1 MSNYFFLLLFISM
14 SFSIQAQDSFFS
26 EIIKNESGKNPL
38 LSITENTSEKKYV
51 ILTHHRK
58 NGMYLV
64 NFSEMDSTLQKSGN
78 ASYEWKTGSNDAV
91 QFLAAGFFQKKHHAF
106 FSVTSEANLSNELFD
121 VEFADG
127 KTEVKSV
134 EKFEI
139 KNISNPGSFKVNISP
154 SGKTILVMTEHPVDK
169 TKNEGAKFNVY
180 DEKLNKISE
189 LSLSFSV
196 TSKPNPVN
204 KPFVTDRGD
213 VFLIKKDRE
222 KTDYK
227 FFLYAYNAE
236 MKGWNQK
243 QITIPGKKIADIDAG
258 INSSQEFVVAGFY
271 NTLDVS
277 SYEGYFYYCMDA
289 SLKYVSKAT
298 NPFTSEFMS
307 EFIGKKAAL
316 KEGAVISG
324 YYFENLITAP
334 DNNCYIIAEIEEQ
347 NEQNFKYGDILYLQL
362 SKDGNI
368 RNAGKVKNNQESNA
382 DGGEWS
388 SFNYAAVK
396 DTLHLFHNEVNASA
410 SKSKFGEEVLYGTYH
425 SRLTKGNTST
435 TVPEKEMIFANDDK
449 LAFHPAFVYQTGD
462 NYIIYLLLTK
472 DNTNFVV
479 GKMKLK

>member
-1 MSNYFFLLLFISM
+1 MPNYFFLLLFTGLSL
-14 SFSIQAQDSFFS
+14 SLSAQDAFFS
-26 EIIKNESGKNPL
+26 EVINNESGQNPL
-38 LSITENTSEKKYV
+38 VSITENTNDKKYV
-51 ILTHHRK
+51 LITHHQK
-58 NGMYLV
+58 NGLYQV
-64 NFSEMDSTLQKSGN
+64 YFSELDSTLQKSGN
-78 ASYEWKTGSNDAV
+78 ASYEWKIGANDGV

-106 FSVTSEANLSNELFD
+106 FSVTSETNLTNELF
-121 VEFADG
+121 VIEYSNG
-127 KTEVKSV
+127 KAEVKMV
-134 EKFEI
+134 EKLEI
-139 KNISNPGSFKVNISP
+139 KNISNHGSFKVNISP
-154 SGKTILVMTEHPVDK
+154 SGKTILVTTELPVDK
-169 TKNEGAKFNVY
+169 SKNESARFSVY
-180 DEKLNKISE
+180 DEKLNKITD

-213 VFLIKKDRE
+213 IYLIKKDRE

-236 MKGWNQK
+236 LKGWNQK

-258 INSSQEFVVAGFY
+258 INSSQEFIVAGFF

-277 SYEGYFYYCMDA
+277 SYEGYFYYCLDA

-298 NPFTSEFMS
+298 NPFTSEFLS
-307 EFIGKKAAL
+307 EFIGKKAAS

-347 NEQNFKYGDILYLQL
+347 NEQNYKYGDILYLQL

-368 RNAGKVKNNQESNA
+368 RNAGKVKNNQESNG
-382 DGGEWS
+382 DDGEWS
-388 SFNYAAVK
+388 SFNYASVK
-396 DTLHLFHNEVNASA
+396 DTLHLFHNEVSASA
-410 SKSKFGEEVLYGTYH
+410 SKSKFGEEALFGTYH

-435 TVPEKEMIFANDDK
+435 TLPEKEMIFTGEK
-449 LAFHPAFVYQTGD
+449 MAFHPDFVYQTSD
-462 NYIIYLLLTK
+462 NHIIYILLTQDK
-472 DNTNFVV
+472 MKYVA